1 MVAVLFMSQSWVSSA
16 AYADY
21 LTSLPAE
28 ASDSVLEGSV
38 STQDELV
45 SEEKEADA
53 TTENNE
59 SQVAQKASSEE
70 ASETAIAD
78 SAASNQLTAKNVSV
92 SAHVQNIGWMNPVG
106 SGKIAGTTGKGLNLE
121 ALKISLEVDG
131 ASSQEEAAGA
141 VSVEAHVAGLGWRP
155 AVGNGE
161 VAGTTGQSRAVEA
174 LRVRLSAELSER
186 YSVWYRVHSAG
197 FGWLG
202 WARDGADAG
211 SAGYGRAAQ
220 AVQVAVLPKG
230 DPAPGDTAAPFV
242 DRSSEPPSVS
252 YRAHVAG
259 IGWQG
264 AVSDGAAAG
273 TTGQGRALEALSGS
287 VSWYGHGSSSLEVR
301 AHVSSVGWQGWT
313 SGAAGTTGRSLAVE
327 ALQLRLS
334 GEAASSYDVWYRVHC
349 SGYGWLGWAKDGASA
364 GTVGLSKAVQA
375 VQVVLV
381 PKGGD
386 APGPAAGAFR
396 GAGERLSGS
405 ALSVSGSPAGSSFS
419 GGVLTLGSEGGP
431 VLGSVAAVVDNL
443 ESDGSVGY
451 RGLLLGSGWQGESSS
466 DGAQLVATGG
476 GLQLKA
482 VRFELSGGLAERY
495 DVWYRSCDSSRGW
508 LGWASAGEPS
518 GVESGASG
526 LTAVQVALVAKGAG
540 SPGPAEGAF
549 VSGAASGPALVLQ
562 GHVAAR
568 GWLPA
573 VGGGED
579 VGTTGRGLALQ
590 AVRAS
595 LEGAGE
601 GGSVSVAAHVAGIG
615 WQDAAS
621 APSYA
626 GTVGQGRAVQAVRVS
641 LSGPVSERYDVWYRV
656 HAAGYGWLGWAK
668 DGEAAGTEG
677 LGVQAEALQAVL
689 VEKGGDAPSSG
700 APAELCSPSLS
711 LRAHVSGVGWQAAV
725 GDGGTAGTT
734 GQDRAVEAITAEVS
748 STVSGGLSYSAHVSG
763 VGWQDEVSDGALAGT
778 TGQGRAVECVKMRL
792 TGDISNYFDVWY
804 RVHVSDYG
812 WLGWTKNGSP
822 AGTTKLGIPVQALQ
836 VKIVPKGAA
845 APGSTFDSYFETYRY
860 IGYQTPGSYPK
871 VNCNSVQLPSYCTGY
886 FTYVT
891 PSRIPYNASLQDCIN
906 AFIQRARDY
915 IGTRYIEPWSSWPGD
930 AVDCSGLVLQ
940 CLYATGMDMGW
951 YNPYNH
957 RWLPEQ
963 TYNSM
968 NWYRNNTFMPVS
980 TSALQRGD
988 VVYYQGHIGIYIGN
1002 GRIIDSWPGIG
1013 VTERSVNAPGRVIG
1027 AARPFA

>member
-1 MVAVLFMSQSWVSSA
+1 M
-16 AYADY
+16 
-21 LTSLPAE
+21 
-28 ASDSVLEGSV
+28 
-38 STQDELV
+38 
-45 SEEKEADA
+45 
-53 TTENNE
+53 
-59 SQVAQKASSEE
+59 
-70 ASETAIAD
+70 
-78 SAASNQLTAKNVSV
+78 
-92 SAHVQNIGWMNPVG
+92 
-106 SGKIAGTTGKGLNLE
+106 
-121 ALKISLEVDG
+121 
-131 ASSQEEAAGA
+131 
-141 VSVEAHVAGLGWRP
+141 SVEAHVAGLGWRP

-174 LRVRLSAELSER
+174 LRVRLSGELSER

-220 AVQVAVLPKG
+220 AVQVEVLPKG

-264 AVSDGAAAG
+264 SVSDGAVAG
-273 TTGQGRALEALSGS
+273 TTGQGRALEAISGS

-301 AHVSSVGWQGWT
+301 AHVSSVGWQGWA

-364 GTVGLSKAVQA
+364 GTVGLAKAVQA

-419 GGVLTLGSEGGP
+419 GGVLTLGSEGGA

-443 ESDGSVGY
+443 ESDGSVCY
-451 RGLLLGSGWQGESSS
+451 RGLLLGSGWQGEPSS
-466 DGAQLVATGG
+466 DGAQLGASGG

-482 VRFELSGGLAERY
+482 VRFELTGGLAERY
-495 DVWYRSCDSSRGW
+495 DVWYRSCDSARGW

-540 SPGPAEGAF
+540 APGPAEGAF
-549 VSGAASGPALVLQ
+549 ASGVASGPALVLQ
-562 GHVAAR
+562 GHVAGR

-641 LSGPVSERYDVWYRV
+641 LSGPVAERYDVWYRV

-734 GQDRAVEAITAEVS
+734 GQDRAVEAIAAEVS
-748 STVSGGLSYSAHVSG
+748 STVPGGLSYSAHVSG
-763 VGWQDEVSDGALAGT
+763 VGWQDEVSDGAVAGT
-778 TGQGRAVECVKMRL
+778 TGQGRAVECVRMRL

-804 RVHVSDYG
+804 RVHVSGYG

-836 VKIVPKGAA
+836 VKIIPKGAA

-891 PSRIPYNASLQDCIN
+891 PSRIPYNASRQDCIN
-906 AFIQRARDY
+906 AFIQRAYEY